1 MSRYLPLAL
10 SCFFFTAHAVAAEDT
25 LWPTYGND
33 AGGTRYST
41 LDQINRNNVT
51 ELKQAWVFNT
61 GDVSTKKPKSA
72 FEATP
77 LMVNDHLYLCTP
89 FNRVMALDPGTGALK
104 WQFDPK
110 VDRGYALEG
119 ALKCRGVAYWEDAT
133 VSTEA
138 VASCKKRI
146 FSGTMDGR
154 LIALD
159 ANTGA
164 PCTNFGNN
172 GQVDTTK
179 LQNHGKKVL
188 DFISPPA
195 IYENLVIM
203 GGSVGDNTFANS
215 VDGIVRAFDAIT
227 GAVIWEFNPIPV
239 AMQEKT
245 GAANTWAPISV
256 DKERGLV
263 FIATSSPSPDYYGA
277 ARTEDIPYANA
288 TIALDAHT
296 GIPKWHFQTVHHD
309 IWDYDLPAQPGLIEI
324 QRDGQTIPAVVQS
337 TKTGF
342 LFLFHR
348 DTGEPLFPI
357 EERPV
362 PQSTMPGEKSSPT
375 QPYPT
380 KPVPYSKQSMTAD
393 DAWGAALIDKWL
405 CKKEIRK
412 LKNEGI
418 FTPPSLEGS
427 LEYPGFAGGSNWG
440 SVAYD
445 PARNLVI
452 VNSMN
457 LAARIK
463 LVKTPAKQIREMEGN
478 YGEFEPTMDGQYSM
492 SRGII
497 MSIFG
502 SPCSPPPWGQ
512 LTAYNMSTGDMAWQ
526 IPFGRVK
533 MGPFKTLR
541 RWGSPN
547 FGGPMITKGDLIFIG
562 ATLDHEL
569 HAYDI
574 DTGKELWTG
583 HLPAPAVATPMTY
596 TWKGKQYIVVAAGG
610 HGVLDTKLS
619 DAVIAYTLPGS

>member
-1 MSRYLPLAL
+1 MTYSIFIAILCVVIAQ
-10 SCFFFTAHAVAAEDT
+10 TASAKDT
-25 LWPTYGND
+25 TWPTYGND
-33 AGGTRYST
+33 AGGTRYSQ
-41 LDQINRNNVT
+41 LDQINRTNVT
-51 ELKQAWVFNT
+51 NLKEVWRFHT
-61 GDVSTKKPKSA
+61 GDVATTKPKSA

-89 FNRVMALDPGTGALK
+89 FNRVLALDPGTGAQK
-104 WQFDPK
+104 WQYDPQIDK
-110 VDRGYALEG
+110 TYSLEG
-119 ALKCRGVAYWEDAT
+119 ALKCRGVAYWEEKAAIAQG
-133 VSTEA
+133 A
-138 VASCKKRI
+138 VCKKRI

-154 LIALD
+154 LLALD
-159 ANTGA
+159 ADTGL
-164 PCTNFGNN
+164 PCADFGKN

-179 LQNHGKKVL
+179 FNNFGKKVL

-195 IYENLVIM
+195 IYENLVIL

-215 VDGIVRAFDAIT
+215 VDGLVRAFDAYT
-227 GAVIWEFNPIPV
+227 GAVVWEFNPIPES
-239 AMQEKT
+239 MRNKT
-245 GAANTWAPISV
+245 GAANTWAPISI

-263 FIATSSPSPDYYGA
+263 FIATSSPSPDYYGG

-288 TIALDAHT
+288 TIALNAKT
-296 GIPKWHFQTVHHD
+296 GIPVWHFQTVHHD
-309 IWDYDLPAQPGLIEI
+309 IWDYDLPAQPALIEI
-324 QRDGQTIPAVVQS
+324 NHNGHTTPAVAQS

-342 LFLFHR
+342 LFLFDR
-348 DTGEPLFPI
+348 DTGKPLFPI
-357 EERPV
+357 EERAV
-362 PQSTMPGEKSSPT
+362 PQSTVPGEKTSPT

-380 KPVPYSKQSMTAD
+380 HPAPYAKQNMTAD
-393 DAWGAALIDKWL
+393 DAWGLLGIDKWL
-405 CKKEIRK
+405 CKKEFKK
-412 LKNEGI
+412 LRNEGL
-418 FTPPSLEGS
+418 FTPPTFEGS
-427 LEYPGFAGGSNWG
+427 LEYPGFAGGANWG
-440 SVAYD
+440 SVAFD
-445 PARNLVI
+445 PTRNFVI

-463 LVKTPAKQIREMEGN
+463 LVKTPAIETREIAGN
-478 YGEFEPTMDGQYSM
+478 YGEFEPTLDGDYSM
-492 SRGII
+492 SRGVI

-512 LTAYNMSTGDMAWQ
+512 LTAYDVSTGDIAWQ

-574 DTGKELWTG
+574 ETGKELWTG

-596 TWKGKQYIVVAAGG
+596 TWNGKQYIVVAAGG
-610 HGVLDTKLS
+610 HGVLDTHLS
-619 DAVIAYTLPGS
+619 DAVIAYTLPN